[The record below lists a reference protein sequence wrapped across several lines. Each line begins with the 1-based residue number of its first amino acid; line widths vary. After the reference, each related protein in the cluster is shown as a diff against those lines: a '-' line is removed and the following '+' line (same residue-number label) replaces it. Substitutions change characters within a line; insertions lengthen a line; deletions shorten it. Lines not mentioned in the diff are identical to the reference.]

1 VGGPR
6 RSSSVAESSRLA
18 RSALAGALALA
29 AASFSSPARAQ
40 SIRDAVGGHLDQNLE
55 NRPKK
60 KRNRPRHRH
69 RAPAAPM
76 PSPTAQSTAAPAPEP
91 EPQPSG
97 PDLPVRVIGKNL
109 KLDPSIGIG
118 YRGWQPQQYHSL
130 SVRTENALTWQ
141 LELKAQ
147 FFGLLTLHRGYY
159 ESNAVNG
166 PRHEGATIAA
176 EIGGKAPKAVWVLG
190 VLGVPIKWVL
200 EPLIRYES
208 RAFESTATPRNGRL
222 VRIIPHS
229 ADARAPLDAF
239 PETNAR
245 LRMVSSYETFVVGL
259 RYNHDND
266 PSGIIGAKPGSIP
279 PLYFGVGYTRFAKP
293 YQVTVGDA
301 VFDEAVFDGRFEGL
315 GLALGLDTNQKPERF
330 YANVATQFGLGR
342 VKLTQNYVL
351 NDDLPENWAIGYV
364 QGNVAVGYIHPV
376 LITMPTPLVGLE
388 ASAGGATFFYF
399 KTVRQEGEPLE
410 TPPLNWD
417 LLWAVRAYFTLPL

>member
-1 VGGPR
+1 VGG
-6 RSSSVAESSRLA
+6 A
-18 RSALAGALALA
+18 RSGAEASRVARTALAWAVVIALVA
-29 AASFSSPARAQ
+29 FSHPVRAQ

-60 KRNRPRHRH
+60 KKRSRPRQRH
-69 RAPAAPM
+69 RAPAAPVA
-76 PSPTAQSTAAPAPEP
+76 AQSTPAPPPEP
-91 EPQPSG
+91 EPQPTG
-97 PDLPVRVIGKNL
+97 PDLPVRVIGRNL

-147 FFGLLTLHRGYY
+147 FFSLLTLHRGYY

-166 PRHEGATIAA
+166 PRHEGAVIAA

-229 ADARAPLDAF
+229 ADGNAPLDSF
-239 PETNAR
+239 PETNAK
-245 LRMVSSYETFVVGL
+245 LRMVSFYETFVVGL

-266 PSGIIGAKPGSIP
+266 PSGVIGAKPGSIP
-279 PLYFGVGYTRFAKP
+279 PLYFGVGYTRYAKP

-301 VFDEAVFDGRFEGL
+301 VFDEAVFDARFEGL
-315 GLALGLDTNQKPERF
+315 GLAFGLDTNQKPKRF
-330 YANVATQFGLGR
+330 YASVATQLGLGR
-342 VKLTQNYVL
+342 VKLTENYEL
-351 NDDLPENWAIGYV
+351 NDDLPENWAIGYA
-364 QGNVAVGYIHPV
+364 QGNVAVGYIHPL